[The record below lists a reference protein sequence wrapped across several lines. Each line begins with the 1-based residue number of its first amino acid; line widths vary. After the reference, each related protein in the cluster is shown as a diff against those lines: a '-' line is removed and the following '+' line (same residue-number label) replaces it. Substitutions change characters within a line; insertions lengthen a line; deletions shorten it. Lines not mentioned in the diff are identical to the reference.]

1 MWNKVENKYTLPRPP
16 KGKDIVLDKIL
27 ETIEFLDC
35 ELAKLLE
42 EVRENLQTK
51 KVAYVHTQK
60 YKY

>member
-1 MWNKVENKYTLPRPP
+1 MWNKVENKYTLHRPP

-42 EVRENLQTK
+42 EVREKNHGGL
-51 KVAYVHTQK
+51 K
-60 YKY
+60 YFMSYTV